1 MKALICGEGKSLY
14 FLGRA
19 FLAKGYSATL
29 VTPNAKD
36 AEQLARRL
44 NALVIAGNGSE
55 PAVIEEAGAIEADV
69 VVAATPHDHD
79 NLAIC
84 QIASTRFDVPQVL
97 ALVNDPD
104 NEESFADLGIPAV
117 SATHIMVDMLERR
130 AASSEISTI
139 LPLGEGKLT
148 LAEVTLSA
156 DAPVVAKR
164 VMDLALPPD
173 ALLVSV
179 LRGHEALIPHGQTVL
194 ECNDKVIVITSPE
207 SHGQTL
213 RALTGEGR

>member
-14 FLGRA
+14 FLGRT
-19 FLAKGYSATL
+19 FLAKGYSVTL
-29 VTPNAKD
+29 VTPAAND
-36 AEQLARRL
+36 AARLARQL
-44 NALVIAGNGSE
+44 NAMVVTGDGSE

-84 QIASTRFDVPQVL
+84 QIASTRFEVPQVL

-104 NEESFADLGIPAV
+104 NEESFAGLGISAV
-117 SATHIMVDMLERR
+117 SATRVMVDMIERR
-130 AASSEISTI
+130 AASQEISNL

-148 LAEVTLSA
+148 LAEITIGANS
-156 DAPVVAKR
+156 PVVAKR
-164 VMDLALPPD
+164 IIDLTLPPD

-179 LRGHEALIPHGQTVL
+179 LRDEHAIIPHGQTEL
-194 ECNDKVIVITSPE
+194 LSGDKVIVITSPE

-213 RALTGEGR
+213 RILTGEER

>member
-1 MKALICGEGKSLY
+1 MKALICGDGKSLY

-19 FLAKGYSATL
+19 FLAKGYSVTL
-29 VTPNAKD
+29 VTPSSKD
-36 AEQLARRL
+36 AAQLARRL
-44 NALVIAGNGSE
+44 NATVVAGDGSD

-84 QIASTRFDVPQVL
+84 QIASTRFEVPQVL

-117 SATHIMVDMLERR
+117 SATRIMIDMIERR
-130 AASSEISTI
+130 AAFREISNI
-139 LPLGEGKLT
+139 LPLAEGKLT

-156 DAPVVAKR
+156 NAPVVAKR
-164 VMDLALPPD
+164 VMDLSLPPD

-179 LRGHEALIPHGQTVL
+179 LRGEDAIIPHGQTVL
-194 ECNDKVIVITSPE
+194 RCDDKVIVITSPE

-213 RALTGEGR
+213 RVLTGEER